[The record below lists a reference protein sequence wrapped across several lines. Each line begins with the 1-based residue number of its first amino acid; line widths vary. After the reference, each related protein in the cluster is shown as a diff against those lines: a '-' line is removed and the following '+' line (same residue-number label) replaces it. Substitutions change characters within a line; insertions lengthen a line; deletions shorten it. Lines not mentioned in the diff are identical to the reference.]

1 MVRSEPRE
9 GCRQSNIPFDND
21 VFPTALCP
29 VDRSTSFQKL
39 PKNFLGGPLD
49 ENIFYF
55 VCCWM
60 DEPSRGSMRQ
70 PEGRYTPD
78 RRAVGGRGRRAP
90 VPTFGSL
97 PRPDPLSN
105 KEGGVFPSP
114 LSFPEMTGDACAWR
128 TS

>member
-60 DEPSRGSMRQ
+60 DEPSRGLIQRSNRQ
-70 PEGRYTPD
+70 VCLDCRVGVSNRY
-78 RRAVGGRGRRAP
+78 
-90 VPTFGSL
+90 
-97 PRPDPLSN
+97 
-105 KEGGVFPSP
+105 
-114 LSFPEMTGDACAWR
+114 R
-128 TS
+128 TKN